1 MRFRVDRVS
10 VSSVLLTVCL
20 LTLIQWNLKWAATWR
35 TRAVGVTD
43 RVARLNYESSIAF
56 ASLALDIIVLI
67 VIWTSYQKRM
77 RWAWFVMVVFVCV
90 YFVPVHLLDVL
101 LDIKRVGWHW
111 WPGVVQDANEGR
123 PFAVGALIELTIF
136 TLMIIAVLVPVG
148 AFFGKKQSLPSGAQS
163 KSGGVADTPIDETQ
177 SGGRANS

>member
-1 MRFRVDRVS
+1 MLQANSVCFPWGKAALRIRLDRVS
-10 VSSVLLTVCL
+10 VSCVLLTLCL
-20 LTLIQWNLKWAATWR
+20 LILIQWNLKWAATWR
-35 TRAVGVTD
+35 TRAVWVTD

-101 LDIKRVGWHW
+101 LDIKRMGWHW

-136 TLMIIAVLVPVG
+136 TLMMIAVLVPVG
-148 AFFGKKQSLPSGAQS
+148 AFFGKKQSLPRGPNQNQA
-163 KSGGVADTPIDETQ
+163 G
-177 SGGRANS
+177 